1 MKSMN
6 LKELKKLK
14 YVLLII
20 GLVWYLLKIKLFAA
34 LFMLASLLVSLY
46 SFKIKRRLKKEKN
59 K

>member
-1 MKSMN
+1 MN